1 MSRYTSATDA
11 DRREMLDAIGVELDR
26 RAVRRRAGGRPP
38 RPRRSTSRPGKP
50 EQEVY
55 ARLRDLAA
63 RNVSHR
69 GRDQLPRRRD
79 VRPLRPEPDRLD
91 PLAAREFLTP
101 YTPYQPEISQGGLQ
115 VMFEYQTAIS
125 RAHRP
130 AGLQRER
137 LRGPVRARRRR
148 LPGEAAQ
155 QAHALP
161 DLRRRAP
168 ARPRDAGDDRAPAGA
183 RPSRRSRSRTASR
196 RRPGDRRRRLRR
208 ARAVPELPRR
218 RRGPP
223 GAHRR
228 RPRGRRA
235 DDRRSA
241 TR

>member
-11 DRREMLDAIGVELDR
+11 DRREMLDAIGVESIDELFDAVPEGVR
-26 RAVRRRAGGRPP
+26 LGRAARPPAREAGAGGLRAPARSGRPQ
-38 RPRRSTSRPGKP
+38 R
-50 EQEVY
+50 Q
-55 ARLRDLAA
+55 
-63 RNVSHR
+63 HR

-91 PLAAREFLTP
+91 PVPLRVPDALHALPAGDLPGRAAGDVRVP
-101 YTPYQPEISQGGLQ
+101 DRDQ
-115 VMFEYQTAIS
+115 
-125 RAHRP
+125 RADRP

-137 LRGPVRARRRR
+137 VRGAVRARRRR

-161 DLRRRAP
+161 DLRGRPP
-168 ARPRDAGDDRAPAGA
+168 ARTRDAGDDRRRLGHDRRGDPARG
-183 RPSRRSRSRTASR
+183 RRHADPRA
-196 RRPGDRRRRLRR
+196 RRRRLRR

-223 GAHRR
+223 GPHRR

-235 DDRRSA
+235 DDRR
-241 TR
+241 